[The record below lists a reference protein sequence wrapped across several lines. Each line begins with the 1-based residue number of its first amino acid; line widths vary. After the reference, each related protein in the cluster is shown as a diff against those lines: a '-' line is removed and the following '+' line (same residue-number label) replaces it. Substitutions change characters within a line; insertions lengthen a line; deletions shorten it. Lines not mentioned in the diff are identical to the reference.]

1 MIDNMT
7 DIIRRIAVF
16 AAGIFSVTLLS
27 AQDDEF
33 DLSSQRSE
41 AQYINPVPGE
51 KMDHK
56 GMVINPVPQEM
67 EIRENKILNI
77 GRGLKTIDVKGKFKD
92 DLDFIK
98 FRYAGIDCVI
108 DYGKKMVK
116 KHGVKPVSGAYT
128 LEINLDGV
136 AIYGYDERGAY
147 YGLQT
152 LRQILESPE
161 GADEKLPYMKI
172 NDWPDLK
179 YRGVVEGF
187 YGEPWSHEVRLSLID
202 FYGRNKMNCYLY
214 GPKDDTYHS
223 SPDWR
228 LPYPGPESEN
238 IKELVEE
245 CRKNRVDFIW
255 AIHPGKDI
263 QWNEEDYRN
272 LVNKFEMM
280 YYLGVRSFALFF
292 DDISGEGTNPVK
304 QTELINRLVKDF
316 VKKRKDVTNLIFC
329 PTDYSRLWANPDPDG
344 SLSIFGRTLD
354 PSVEIFWTGDFVCSD
369 LTKETMNWFNSR
381 IQRPGF
387 YWWNYPVT
395 DYARHILMQGPVYGL
410 SGEMTSD
417 DLSGLVSNPM
427 EHGEAS
433 KLALYGVADY
443 TWNVAAYNPID
454 NWERGLEALAP
465 EVKDAYRTFAIHSC
479 DTETGYRRDESWET
493 ETFALADCTPEKY
506 DALMSEFKKIEQ
518 VPAVMENC
526 SNALLL
532 KELRPWLTEFGKLGT
547 RGVKALEALK
557 MYQTG
562 DVAGFWNSYAS
573 NLMSEE
579 DVKAYN
585 AHKSGTLKLQP
596 FYENLMD
603 DMAAKV
609 YETIAG
615 KAPFH
620 PQGVGSYPTLYTTQN
635 KLMFDYDTETFYNSG
650 YSQKEGHWIGVD
662 LGGVRPV
669 REVQILQGKKSF
681 DDNDFFD
688 YALVE
693 ASVDGKEWMSL
704 TEPVKGQYEISWIGD
719 PVLARYVRMRKLASE
734 KTSWTVIRSFQV
746 NPVASEE
753 FASDENPF
761 TFVSS
766 DGMMTFDVPAGASA
780 CHLLMKD
787 LAGREIYVRQVAED
801 GRFIAEYPVR
811 SAYFEF
817 EIKENAAKV
826 EVVGKADIF
835 EAVFVKQ

>member
-7 DIIRRIAVF
+7 TIIKRAAVL
-16 AAGIFSVTLLS
+16 ASVILCSTAMHAQDDAFDLS
-27 AQDDEF
+27 AQ
-33 DLSSQRSE
+33 RSE
-41 AQYINPVPGE
+41 SQQINHVPGQ
-51 KMDHK
+51 KLDH
-56 GMVINPVPQEM
+56 GTMVINPVPQVM
-67 EIRENKILNI
+67 EVREDKILNI
-77 GRGLKTIDVKGKFKD
+77 GRGLRVEDVKGRFKD
-92 DLDFIK
+92 DIGFIK
-98 FRYAGIDCVI
+98 FRYAGIDCII

-116 KHGVKPVSGAYT
+116 KNGVKPVSGAYT

-161 GADEKLPYMKI
+161 GADEKLPYIRI

-238 IKELVEE
+238 IKELVEA
-245 CRKNRVDFIW
+245 CKKNRVDFIW

-263 QWNEEDYRN
+263 KWNEEDYRN

-316 VKKRKDVTNLIFC
+316 VKKRKDVINLIFC
-329 PTDYSRLWANPDPDG
+329 PTDYSRLWANPGPNG

-369 LTKETMNWFNSR
+369 LTKDTMNWFNSR

-410 SGEMTSD
+410 SGDMTSE

-443 TWNVAAYNPID
+443 TWNVGSYNPID
-454 NWERGLEALAP
+454 NWERGIEHLAP

-493 ETFALADCTPEKY
+493 ETFALQDCTPEKY
-506 DALMSEFKKIEQ
+506 DALMAEFKKIEQ
-518 VPAVMENC
+518 VPAIMDSC

-532 KELRPWLTEFGKLGT
+532 KELKPWLVEFGKLGS

-557 MYQTG
+557 LYQ
-562 DVAGFWNSYAS
+562 DDDLAGFWNLYAS

-579 DVKAYN
+579 DVAAYN

-596 FYENLMD
+596 FYENIMD
-603 DMAAKV
+603 DMAAAFYRKV
-609 YETIAG
+609 TG
-615 KAPFH
+615 KTPLY
-620 PQGVGSYPTLYTTQN
+620 PQGLGSYPTLYTTQN
-635 KLMFDYDTETFYNSG
+635 KLMFDYDEATFYNSG

-669 REVQILQGKKSF
+669 SEVQILQGKKSY

-688 YALVE
+688 HALVE
-693 ASVDGKEWMSL
+693 ASADGKEWTSL
-704 TEPVKGQYEISWIGD
+704 TGPVKGQYEISWKGE
-719 PVLARYVRMRKLASE
+719 PVMARYVRLRKLASE

-746 NPVASEE
+746 NPVSPDA
-753 FASDENPF
+753 FVTDENPF
-761 TFVSS
+761 TFTPTGGFMSLE
-766 DGMMTFDVPAGASA
+766 VPSGASF
-780 CHLLMKD
+780 CHLMMKD
-787 LAGREIYVRQVAED
+787 LAGAEIYVRQVSAD
-801 GRFIAEYPVR
+801 RTYIAEYPV
-811 SAYFEF
+811 STAYFEF
-817 EIKENAAKV
+817 EIKGNAAKV
-826 EVVGKADIF
+826 EIVGNADVF
-835 EAVFVKQ
+835 EAVFVE

>member
-7 DIIRRIAVF
+7 TIIKRAAVL
-16 AAGIFSVTLLS
+16 ASVILCSTAMHAQDDAFDLS
-27 AQDDEF
+27 AQ
-33 DLSSQRSE
+33 RSE
-41 AQYINPVPGE
+41 SQQINHVPGQ
-51 KMDHK
+51 KLDH
-56 GMVINPVPQEM
+56 GTMVINPVPQVM
-67 EIRENKILNI
+67 EVREDKILNI
-77 GRGLKTIDVKGKFKD
+77 GRGLRVEDVKGRFKD
-92 DLDFIK
+92 DIGFIK
-98 FRYAGIDCVI
+98 FRYAGIDCII

-116 KHGVKPVSGAYT
+116 KHDVKPVSGAYT

-161 GADEKLPYMKI
+161 GADEKLPYIRI

-238 IKELVEE
+238 IKELVEA
-245 CRKNRVDFIW
+245 CKKNRVDFIW

-263 QWNEEDYRN
+263 KWNEEDYRN

-329 PTDYSRLWANPDPDG
+329 PTDYSRLWANPGPNG

-354 PSVEIFWTGDFVCSD
+354 PSVEIFWTGDFVCRD
-369 LTKETMNWFNSR
+369 LTKDTMNWFNSR

-410 SGEMTSD
+410 SGDMTSE

-443 TWNVAAYNPID
+443 TWNVGDYNPID
-454 NWERGLEALAP
+454 NWERGIEHLAP

-493 ETFALADCTPEKY
+493 ETFALQDCTPEKY
-506 DALMSEFKKIEQ
+506 DALMAEFKKIEQ
-518 VPAVMENC
+518 VPAIMDSC

-532 KELRPWLTEFGKLGT
+532 KELKPWLVEFGKLGT
-547 RGVKALEALK
+547 RGIKALEALK
-557 MYQTG
+557 LYQDG
-562 DVAGFWNSYAS
+562 DLAGFWNLYAS
-573 NLMSEE
+573 NLMSQE
-579 DVKAYN
+579 DVAAYN

-596 FYENLMD
+596 FYENIMD
-603 DMAAKV
+603 DMAAAFFRKV
-609 YETIAG
+609 TG
-615 KAPFH
+615 KDPLY
-620 PQGVGSYPTLYTTQN
+620 PQGLGSYPTLYTTQN
-635 KLMFDYDTETFYNSG
+635 KLMFDYDEATFYNSG
-650 YSQKEGHWIGVD
+650 YSQREGHWIGVD

-669 REVQILQGKKSF
+669 SEVQILQGKKSY

-688 YALVE
+688 HALVE
-693 ASVDGKEWMSL
+693 ASADGKEWTSL
-704 TEPVKGQYEISWIGD
+704 TGPVKGQYEISWEGE
-719 PVLARYVRMRKLASE
+719 PVMARYVRMRKLASE

-746 NPVASEE
+746 NPVSPDA
-753 FASDENPF
+753 FVTDENPF
-761 TFVSS
+761 TFTSTGGFMSLEVPS
-766 DGMMTFDVPAGASA
+766 DASF
-780 CHLLMKD
+780 CHLMMKD
-787 LAGREIYVRQVAED
+787 LAGAEIYVRQVSAD
-801 GRFIAEYPVR
+801 GTYIAEYPV
-811 SAYFEF
+811 STAYFEF
-817 EIKENAAKV
+817 EIKGNAAKV
-826 EVVGKADIF
+826 EIVGNADVF
-835 EAVFVKQ
+835 EAVFVE